1 MIRALQR
8 KFVLVTMLYLLI
20 VFALLYTADR
30 IYNSYWSDMD
40 ALSLLEWV
48 AASGELLE
56 NGETVKDERL
66 FREIEEQE
74 NPIFGIV
81 VDSDGNILYQR
92 HLDKGNRHEI
102 ERSIADA
109 ILKQSKDKYKYG
121 NYLYIIEPLS
131 NGGKLLVLMDTS
143 YHENAFVRALYTL
156 LIASGGISVLLLIT
170 VYLSRYVTEPARKAL
185 EREKQFVTDASHELK
200 TPLGAI
206 SANAQALEMNE
217 GNIAYINNI
226 ISETSRMNRL
236 IERLLTLSRIEE
248 EIVPK
253 RELFSL
259 SEVLEEVILTYE
271 SVAFDK
277 KRKMEYE
284 IQESVRIRGDAD
296 EIRQLIVI
304 LLDNAIKHA
313 GEGGKIEITLSQR
326 NNEVLLSVRNNGELI
341 NSDDMEHIFERFYT
355 GDLSR
360 HGDSFGLGLSI
371 AKAIVDNHGG
381 TISASSNTEEG
392 TFFIIRF
399 RNH

>member
-1 MIRALQR
+1 MIRALRR

-30 IYNSYWSDMD
+30 IYNNYWSDMD

-48 AASGELLE
+48 AASGELLA

-66 FREIEEQE
+66 FRKIEEQE
-74 NPIFGIV
+74 NPICGIV
-81 VDSDGNILYQR
+81 VDSDGNIRYQR
-92 HLDKGNRHEI
+92 HLDTGNRHEI
-102 ERSIADA
+102 ERSVADA
-109 ILKQSKDKYKYG
+109 ILKQPKNKYKYG

-131 NGGKLLVLMDTS
+131 NGGKLMVLMDTS

-236 IERLLTLSRIEE
+236 IERLLTFSRIEE
-248 EIVPK
+248 EVVPK

-259 SEVLEEVILTYE
+259 SEVLEEEILTYE

-277 KRKMEYE
+277 KRRMEYE
-284 IQESVRIRGDAD
+284 IQESVKIRGDAD

-304 LLDNAIKHA
+304 LLDNAIKNA
-313 GEGGKIEITLSQR
+313 GEGGKIEITLSQH

-341 NSDDMEHIFERFYT
+341 KSNDMEHIFERFYT

-381 TISASSNTEEG
+381 TIDASSNIEEG
-392 TFFIIRF
+392 TVFVIRF
-399 RNH
+399 KDH

>member
-1 MIRALQR
+1 M
-8 KFVLVTMLYLLI
+8 
-20 VFALLYTADR
+20 
-30 IYNSYWSDMD
+30 
-40 ALSLLEWV
+40 
-48 AASGELLE
+48 
-56 NGETVKDERL
+56 
-66 FREIEEQE
+66 
-74 NPIFGIV
+74 
-81 VDSDGNILYQR
+81 
-92 HLDKGNRHEI
+92 
-102 ERSIADA
+102 
-109 ILKQSKDKYKYG
+109 
-121 NYLYIIEPLS
+121 
-131 NGGKLLVLMDTS
+131 LMDTS

-248 EIVPK
+248 EVVPK

-259 SEVLEEVILTYE
+259 SEVLEEEILTYE

-277 KRKMEYE
+277 KRRMEYE
-284 IQESVRIRGDAD
+284 IQESVKIRGDAD

-304 LLDNAIKHA
+304 LLDNAIKNA
-313 GEGGKIEITLSQR
+313 GEGGKIEITLSQH

-341 NSDDMEHIFERFYT
+341 KSNDMEHIFERFYT

-381 TISASSNTEEG
+381 TIDASSNIEEG
-392 TFFIIRF
+392 TVFVIRF
-399 RNH
+399 KDH

>member
-1 MIRALQR
+1 MIRALRR

-30 IYNSYWSDMD
+30 IYNNYWSDMD

-48 AASGELLE
+48 AASGELLA

-66 FREIEEQE
+66 FRKIEEQE
-74 NPIFGIV
+74 NPICGIV
-81 VDSDGNILYQR
+81 VDSDGNIRYQR
-92 HLDKGNRHEI
+92 HLDTGNRHEI
-102 ERSIADA
+102 ERSVADA
-109 ILKQSKDKYKYG
+109 ILKQPKNKYKYG

-131 NGGKLLVLMDTS
+131 NGGKLMVLMDTS

-248 EIVPK
+248 EVVPK

-259 SEVLEEVILTYE
+259 SEVLEEEILTYE

-277 KRKMEYE
+277 KRRMEYE
-284 IQESVRIRGDAD
+284 IQESVKIRGDAD

-304 LLDNAIKHA
+304 LLDNAIKNA
-313 GEGGKIEITLSQR
+313 GEGGKIEITLSQH

-341 NSDDMEHIFERFYT
+341 KSNDMEHIFERFYT

-381 TISASSNTEEG
+381 TIDASSNIEEG
-392 TFFIIRF
+392 TVFVIRF
-399 RNH
+399 KDH

>member
-1 MIRALQR
+1 MIKALQR
-8 KFVLVTMLYLLI
+8 KFVLITMLYLLI

-30 IYNSYWSDMD
+30 IYNNYWSDMD

-56 NGETVKDERL
+56 NGEMLQDEGL
-66 FREIEEQE
+66 VRELEEME

-81 VDSDGNILYQR
+81 VDSDGNIQYQR
-92 HLDKGNRHEI
+92 HLDKGNRHAVES
-102 ERSIADA
+102 SIVDA
-109 ILKQSKDKYKYG
+109 ILKQPKDKYKYG

-143 YHENAFVRALYTL
+143 YHENVFVRALYTV
-156 LIASGGISVLLLIT
+156 LITSGGISVLFLIT
-170 VYLSRYVTEPARKAL
+170 VYLSRYVTEPARNAL

-217 GNIAYINNI
+217 GNTVYINNI

-277 KRKMEYE
+277 KREMEYE
-284 IQESVRIRGDAD
+284 IQESVEIRGDAD
-296 EIRQLIVI
+296 EIRQLVVI
-304 LLDNAIKHA
+304 LFDNAIKNA
-313 GEGGKIEITLSQR
+313 GEGGKIKINLSQR
-326 NNEVLLSVRNNGELI
+326 NNEVLLSMQNNGELI
-341 NSDDMEHIFERFYT
+341 NSKDMEHIFERFYT
-355 GDLSR
+355 GDVSR

-381 TISASSNTEEG
+381 TISASSNSEEG
-392 TFFIIRF
+392 TVFVIRF